1 MADTVIT
8 VTYTPFDTFQSTD
21 IITVPTSTGTG
32 TTATNRLDGLDDV
45 EEATGVSNNMTLVY
59 NSDTDKYVVKEL
71 DLDGGTF

>member
-1 MADTVIT
+1 MADTTIT

-21 IITVPTSTGTG
+21 VITLPSSGFTGAAAG
-32 TTATNRLDGLDDV
+32 NRLDTLDDV
-45 EEATGVSNNMTLVY
+45 VEAAGVANNMTLVY